1 MNSSFA
7 ILKQYSH
14 IARFIKP
21 RIFTQ
26 FSLQRE
32 TVFIRSLYGMA
43 SQKVY
48 DLEAKYG
55 AHNYHPL
62 PVALS
67 KGKGVRVWDV
77 DGKEYFDFLAA
88 YSGTPK
94 IIYYSNILS
103 KM

>member
-1 MNSSFA
+1 MMNTSFS

-26 FSLQRE
+26 CSLQRE
-32 TVFIRSLYGMA
+32 TALIRSLYGMA

-55 AHNYHPL
+55 AHNYHTL

-88 YSGTPK
+88 YSGTRK
-94 IIYYSNILS
+94 LVY
-103 KM
+103 